1 MKSFRKNLS
10 LKEERRGTDKRRL
23 RALIGPL
30 GFRTLNK
37 KSVCKEEKKFRVLHI
52 FVARETVKEEKTTF
66 CCAALTLSGCC
77 AGSRSLSLSLSLSLE
92 AYVVAGVTTTSEYDD
107 DDCSS

>member
-37 KSVCKEEKKFRVLHI
+37 KKK
-52 FVARETVKEEKTTF
+52 EKTLQNFFTHH
-66 CCAALTLSGCC
+66 
-77 AGSRSLSLSLSLSLE
+77 E
-92 AYVVAGVTTTSEYDD
+92 
-107 DDCSS
+107 

>member
-37 KSVCKEEKKFRVLHI
+37 KKERKN
-52 FVARETVKEEKTTF
+52 
-66 CCAALTLSGCC
+66 
-77 AGSRSLSLSLSLSLE
+77 
-92 AYVVAGVTTTSEYDD
+92 
-107 DDCSS
+107 SSKLFHSHHE